1 MLYNNTLS
9 KISNLPLLYDTFRQ
23 SSCSSDKEKEAK
35 KKISTKI
42 MNMVVPIIL
51 ALGVGTLLRLNLHM
65 KYVKLLN
72 KTNFI
77 NGTIKTLL

>member
-1 MLYNNTLS
+1 MS

-23 SSCSSDKEKEAK
+23 SSSDKEKEAK
-35 KKISTKI
+35 RKISTKI
-42 MNMVVPIIL
+42 ISMVVPIIL
-51 ALGVGTLLRLNLHM
+51 PLGVGTLLRLNLHM